1 MISLNSLADRLFSE
15 KSVALICHI
24 HPDGDTIGSA
34 VALRFMLATRGVK
47 ADIYSDEP
55 VPAKFAFLSGAESV
69 RTDDIDESAYSAFA
83 AIDCADISRMGK
95 YADVFLRTSL
105 VTYSIDHHISNGFF
119 ARKNYVVDKAA
130 NAENIYELAVAAGV
144 FVSPETADALAT
156 GIMTDTGNF
165 HHKNVTPSTLKIT
178 ADLVEKGADLNKI
191 YFNCFASQSKE
202 RAKLFGMTMEKI
214 RYFADG
220 KIAVISVHKSNLEA
234 SGAKTEDTE
243 GFIDFVM
250 GIKGVEI
257 GIAVMETDKNIYKI
271 SLRSVSSDVNAVAKN
286 FGGGGHIL
294 ASGCK
299 ICGEYEEVVDR
310 ITVTAAKYIDE

>member
-1 MISLNSLADRLFSE
+1 MISLTALANRLFSE

-34 VALRFMLATRGVK
+34 VALRFMLMEKGVK
-47 ADIYSDEP
+47 ADIYSDDP
-55 VPAKFAFLSGAESV
+55 VPAKYAFLKGAERISS
-69 RTDDIDESAYSAFA
+69 DDIDESKYSALA
-83 AIDCADISRMGK
+83 AIDCADISRLGK
-95 YADVFLRTSL
+95 FADAYLRTSL
-105 VTYSIDHHISNGFF
+105 VTYSIDHHISNGYF

-130 NAENIYELAVAAGV
+130 NAENIYELALTAGA
-144 FVSPETADALAT
+144 FISPETADALAT

-165 HHKNVTPSTLKIT
+165 RHKNVTPSTLRVT
-178 ADLVEKGADLNKI
+178 AELVEKGADLNKI

-202 RAKLFGMTMEKI
+202 RAKLFGLTMEKI
-214 RYFADG
+214 RYFKDG
-220 KIAVISVHKSNLEA
+220 KIALISIPASNLEA

-257 GIAVMETDKNIYKI
+257 GIAVMETDKNAYKI
-271 SLRSVSSDVNAVAKN
+271 SLRSVSADVNAVAKN
-286 FGGGGHIL
+286 FGGGGHVL

-310 ITVTAAKYIDE
+310 ITVTAAKYIEE